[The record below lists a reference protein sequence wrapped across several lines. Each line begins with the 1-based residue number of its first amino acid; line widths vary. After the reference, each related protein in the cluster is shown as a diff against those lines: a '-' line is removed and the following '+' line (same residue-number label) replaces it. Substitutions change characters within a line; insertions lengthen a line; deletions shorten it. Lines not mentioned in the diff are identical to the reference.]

1 MIMAEDEVIVDADG
15 EDQPDELVEQFR
27 FKVDKGQET
36 IRIDKFLA
44 SRLDKNISRTR
55 IQNAADAGSILVNG
69 KAIKPNYKIRPEDDI
84 QIILPKTSDP
94 YELLP
99 ENIPLD
105 IIYEDDQLLVI
116 NKQPGLVC
124 HPGLGNHNGTLINAL
139 LYHFAGLPKGKQEF
153 RPGLVHRIDKDT
165 SGLMVI
171 AKTEFALVHLS
182 KQFFDRTIQR
192 LYKALAWGNIE
203 EDTGT
208 IEGNIGRHSRDRLQF
223 EVFPEGDFGKHAV
236 THYKVL
242 ERLNYVT
249 LVQCKLETGRTHQIR
264 VHMKYI
270 GHTLFNDRRYGGD
283 AILKG
288 TIYSKYKQFIHN
300 CFEILP
306 RQALHAATLGFVHP
320 TTGKQMSFEQPLP
333 ADFAGALDKWR
344 KYWQTMEQRMDNE
357 E

>member
-1 MIMAEDEVIVDADG
+1 MAEVDDDIVLGKDG
-15 EDQPDELVEQFR
+15 EEQPEEMVEQFK
-27 FKVDKGQET
+27 FTVDKGQESF
-36 IRIDKFLA
+36 RIDKFLA
-44 SRLDKNISRTR
+44 SRIGGDVSRTR

-69 KAIKPNYKIRPEDDI
+69 KPIKSNYKIRPEDHI
-84 QIILPKTSDP
+84 QIILPKSTDP

-105 IIYEDDQLLVI
+105 IVYEDDQLMVI
-116 NKQPGLVC
+116 NKPPGLVC

-139 LYHFAGLPKGKQEF
+139 LYHFAGLPKGSQEF

-165 SGLMVI
+165 SGLMVV
-171 AKTEFALVHLS
+171 AKTDYALIHLG
-182 KQFFDRTIQR
+182 KQFFDRSIDR
-192 LYKALAWGNIE
+192 LYIALAWGNIE
-203 EDTGT
+203 ADSGT

-270 GHTLFNDRRYGGD
+270 GHTLFNDHRYGGD

-306 RQALHAATLGFVHP
+306 RQALHAATLGFIHP
-320 TTGKQMSFEQPLP
+320 TTGKKMFFEQPLP
-333 ADFAGALDKWR
+333 ADFAGVLDKWR
-344 KYWQTMEQRMDNE
+344 RYWQTMEQKMDTE
-357 E
+357 Y